1 MTNDLSYEVWAVI
14 GGLAIIVLLFLFLGE
29 PLQKRS
35 FVKDCSELHTVEEC
49 LEMWEMGNG

>member
-1 MTNDLSYEVWAVI
+1 VTNDLSYEVWAVI